1 MKATS
6 KSPANIAFIKYW
18 GKKNAEFR
26 IPLNNS
32 LSMNLSDIYT
42 VTTVEF
48 STRFKK
54 NTIDLVGGVFTGKEK
69 ERILKH
75 IDRIK
80 AKANLTEK
88 VKMVTKNNFPKG
100 TGIASSA
107 SGFSAL
113 TVAASKAA
121 GLDLSLKELSML
133 ARLGSG
139 SACRSIPD
147 GFVEWKAGNS
157 HQTSYAHSIHTSGYW
172 NICDLVIVISKKE
185 KKIASTKGHS
195 MAEESPF
202 LMPRVNFLTK
212 RINVVKKALNEK
224 DFTTFGKNIEA
235 EALNMHAVMMTSNP
249 PIVYWLPK
257 TLEIMLAVQQWREQN
272 LESYF
277 TIDAGPIVHLI
288 CQKKD
293 VDKIKPKLSNI
304 EGIKNLIIN
313 YPANGAVLTDN
324 HLF

>member
-1 MKATS
+1 
-6 KSPANIAFIKYW
+6 
-18 GKKNAEFR
+18 
-26 IPLNNS
+26 
-32 LSMNLSDIYT
+32 
-42 VTTVEF
+42 
-48 STRFKK
+48 
-54 NTIDLVGGVFTGKEK
+54 
-69 ERILKH
+69 LKH
-75 IDRIK
+75 IDRIRKK
-80 AKANLTEK
+80 ADLNQK
-88 VKMVTKNNFPKG
+88 VKIVTKNNFSKG

-121 GLDLSLKELSML
+121 GLDLSKKKLSIL

-139 SACRSIPD
+139 SACRSIP
-147 GFVEWKAGNS
+147 GGIVEWQAGNNNE
-157 HQTSYAHSIHTSGYW
+157 TSYAYSLYPIDYW
-172 NICDLVIVISKKE
+172 NICDLVIIVSKKE
-185 KKIASTKGHS
+185 KRIGSTKGHS

-202 LMPRVNFLTK
+202 LQSRIDFLNK
-212 RINVVKKALNEK
+212 RIKIVKRALKEK
-224 DFTTFGKNIEA
+224 DFTVFGKNIEA

-257 TLEIMLAVQQWREQN
+257 TLEIMLAVQQWRAQN

-293 VDKIKPKLSNI
+293 VDKIKAKLSNI
-304 EGIKNLIIN
+304 EGIKDLIIN

>member
-32 LSMNLSDIYT
+32 LSMNLSNIFT
-42 VTTVEF
+42 LTTVEF
-48 STRFKK
+48 SPRFKK
-54 NTIDLVGGVFTGKEK
+54 DVVKLSEGEFSEKEK
-69 ERILKH
+69 ERVLKH
-75 IDRIK
+75 IDRIRDI
-80 AKANLTEK
+80 AKLDQK
-88 VKMVTKNNFPKG
+88 VEVMTKNNFPKG

-121 GLDLSLKELSML
+121 GLNLTPKELSIL

-147 GFVEWKAGNS
+147 GFVEWKAGKN
-157 HQTSYAHSIHTSGYW
+157 HLNSYAYSIYPSDYW
-172 NICDLVIVISKKE
+172 NICDLVVLIDSGE
-185 KKIASTKGHS
+185 KKVGSTKGHRL
-195 MAEESPF
+195 AEESPF
-202 LMPRVNFLTK
+202 LESRIGLVGSRLKLVK
-212 RINVVKKALNEK
+212 RAIKNR
-224 DFTTFGKNIEA
+224 DFTTFGENIEA

-249 PIVYWLPK
+249 PIIYWLPK
-257 TLEIMLAVQQWREQN
+257 TLEIMLAIQFWREKG
-272 LESYF
+272 LEGYF

-288 CQKKD
+288 CQRKNVNEFKT
-293 VDKIKPKLSNI
+293 KFSEI
-304 EGIKNLIIN
+304 EGINDIIVN
-313 YPANGAVLTDN
+313 YPADGASLIDE